1 MIQIN
6 LLPPEYRRAE
16 STPIGRFLAIVVGAV
31 IVTGGL
37 VAYGFVHYST
47 LKGVREV
54 REATDAEYGNKKAQ
68 AEVSLALQ
76 AEINAYEA
84 RRKAI
89 QQVAKDRIL
98 HSRKLDELL
107 DILHNKGDRTAYY
120 VWLKD
125 LSVRPGRQLKK
136 GQMDSGGSM
145 SFSGWAETREFSRVT
160 SLRDAIRKD
169 PFFQDFKSI
178 SQPIFKEVRWD
189 DGLEPASGGRFNYTM
204 VLQPL
209 GYQRDAKKK

>member
-6 LLPPEYRRAE
+6 LLPAEYRKAE
-16 STPIGRFLAIVVGAV
+16 ATPIGRFIAIVAGAV
-31 IVTGGL
+31 LVTGGL

-54 REATDAEYGNKKAQ
+54 REATEAEYQNKKAQ
-68 AEVSLALQ
+68 ADVSLALQ
-76 AEINAYEA
+76 AEISAYEG

-98 HSRKLDELL
+98 HSRKLDEFL
-107 DILHNKGDRTAYY
+107 DIIYNKGERTSYF

-125 LSVRPGRQLKK
+125 LSAKPGRAVRK
-136 GQMDSGGSM
+136 GVPETGGTV

-160 SLRDAIRKD
+160 NLRDSIRKD
-169 PFFQDFKSI
+169 PYFQDFKSI
-178 SQPIFKEVRWD
+178 SPPVFKEVRWD
-189 DGLEPASGGRFNYTM
+189 DGLEPSAAGRFNYTM
-204 VLQPL
+204 VLKPL
-209 GYQRDAKKK
+209 GWQHDVKKK